1 MFIGIR
7 GNISKNSIGAS
18 IALIVSELKKKN
30 VSFALDTELRKVLPK
45 SYRSSLFMPFKKLL
59 RSSDIIISI
68 GGDGTFLNTARLVG
82 KSGVPILGINTGNL
96 GFLADITLSEFKKFL
111 VTILNNKYR
120 KVERQLVEAITPNG
134 KILTGLNDIVID
146 KFDSIR
152 MIGIELF
159 YNDEKVYTCVAD
171 GIIVSTPTGSTGY
184 SLSTGGPIVS
194 PRSRV
199 FVISPICPHTLNI
212 RPIVIPDDGRI
223 EIRINTTCKIRL
235 TADGQE
241 ALHINSPGSII
252 LKKADHSITLVRKPS
267 ITYFKTLKTK
277 LFWGEDKRKNS
288 KD

>member
-7 GNISKNSIGAS
+7 GNINKETIGSS
-18 IALIVSELKKKN
+18 IALIVSELDKKN
-30 VSFALDTELRKVLPK
+30 ISFALDSELKRVLPK
-45 SYRSSLFMPFKKLL
+45 SYSPTLFMPFSKILKL
-59 RSSDIIISI
+59 SDIIISI

-96 GFLADITLSEFKKFL
+96 GFLADITLNEFKRFL
-111 VTILNNKYR
+111 GTILNNKFR
-120 KVERQLVEAITPNG
+120 KVERELVEAMTPDG

-152 MIGIELF
+152 MIEIELI
-159 YNDEKVYTCVAD
+159 YNEEKVYTCVAD

-184 SLSTGGPIVS
+184 SLSTGGPIVI

-212 RPIVIPDDGRI
+212 RPIVIPDDGKI
-223 EIRINTTCKIRL
+223 EIRINTFCKIRI

-241 ALHINSPGSII
+241 AIKIDSPASII
-252 LKKADHSITLVRKPS
+252 LKKADHSITLIRRPNV
-267 ITYFKTLKTK
+267 TYFNTLKTK
-277 LFWGEDKRKNS
+277 LFWGEDKRKNNN
-288 KD
+288 K